1 MGRGRGR
8 GSGIVGRH
16 EQPRNRTA
24 RTPPLSY
31 FYHRS
36 DEKTHHV
43 MEKTV
48 CRHFEHPAAVALD
61 PPSMLNDAAVV
72 IVRRRRVRDGKRTER
87 VFAQHTVGLALKC
100 RRIQRV
106 TDGPLVTPPERGPCC
121 VIRSD
126 KITVSTRDGAS
137 PGMELRHHPMGRRDP
152 DVVGEDRVH
161 RPPEG
166 GGMPARGDPDANPL
180 TVRVNA
186 GVGSAGADRRHGG
199 RAEPREGHFHV
210 ALHGADDGLTLPAGE
225 APPVIL
231 RYQEDRSRVH
241 DTVEARHRR
250 RSLQLTRDER
260 RSTIALSRPLTFPPR
275 VMPPRS
281 LASLAHA
288 LSATSDLDGALIALG
303 ECLAEMDRGAS
314 VALLQYD
321 ARRDML
327 RERLSP
333 VGAQVVRTTMDT
345 TFDHLPEA
353 ARVCILAGG
362 PFVDVSDRSADYA
375 RLCGFAAALDGGIL
389 AVRGLKV
396 EGLLGAVLAVYEP
409 RKIFGTRTTERLA
422 PAVALFDLAFV
433 RLAERDAREEAVR
446 TLEDVTQRVHGEYVR
461 KLTALETELREV
473 RNTPR
478 NIAVINPAQAIA
490 LQADSARSG
499 EEARR
504 ALRRAELTDQQLTS
518 TVGQL
523 EQAHVELHRRSEA
536 LRQRTRT
543 LYLLDRALSLDAENS
558 DARKLV
564 DGLLALVGDDMQA
577 QRCSLMLRAPEPDY
591 LYLAAARGIAPNIV
605 EGMRIRIGEGVA
617 GRVAAARE
625 PLLVQDVREASQ
637 HPLLHDQYFT
647 TGSFIS
653 FPLVY
658 HDELV
663 GVLNLTNRAQRGIYT
678 YEDVERVRLL
688 GLVISLIASR
698 NALPERLLESINVR

>member
-1 MGRGRGR
+1 
-8 GSGIVGRH
+8 
-16 EQPRNRTA
+16 
-24 RTPPLSY
+24 
-31 FYHRS
+31 
-36 DEKTHHV
+36 

-61 PPSMLNDAAVV
+61 PPSVLNDATVV
-72 IVRRRRVRDGKRTER
+72 IVSRRRVRDGKRTER
-87 VFAQHTVGLALKC
+87 VFTQHTVGLALQC
-100 RRIQRV
+100 RRIERV
-106 TDGPLVTPPERGPCC
+106 TDCPLEAPTERGPRRL
-121 VIRSD
+121 IRPD
-126 KITVSTRDGAS
+126 KIIISTGDGAP
-137 PGMELRHHPMGRRDP
+137 PGMEIRHHPMRLRDP
-152 DVVGEDRVH
+152 DIVGEDGVH
-161 RPPEG
+161 GTPEG
-166 GGMPARGDPDANPL
+166 GRIPARGYPDADPL

-186 GVGSAGADRRHGG
+186 GVGSAGADGRNGG
-199 RAEPREGHFHV
+199 CAQPCEGHFHI

-241 DTVEARHRR
+241 DLWEARHHT
-250 RSLQLTRDER
+250 RSLQLTRVER
-260 RSTIALSRPLTFPPR
+260 RSTIALSRPLTFPPLA
-275 VMPPRS
+275 MPPRS
-281 LASLAHA
+281 LASLAYA

-303 ECLAEMDRGAS
+303 ECLAELDRGAS

-327 RERLSP
+327 RDRLTP
-333 VGAQVVRTTMDT
+333 VGAEVVRTSMET

-353 ARVCILAGG
+353 ARVKILAGG

-375 RLCGFAAALDGGIL
+375 RLCGFTAALDGGIL

-396 EGLLGAVLAVYEP
+396 EGLLGAVLALYEP

-422 PAVALFDLAFV
+422 PAVALFDLAYV

-478 NIAVINPAQAIA
+478 NITALNPAEAIA
-490 LQADSARSG
+490 IQADSARSG

-504 ALRRAELTDQQLTS
+504 ALRRAELADQQLTS
-518 TVGQL
+518 AVGQL

-543 LYLLDRALSLDAENS
+543 LYLLDRALSLDAETT

-637 HPLLHDQYFT
+637 HPLLRDQYFT

-678 YEDVERVRLL
+678 DEDVERVRLL
-688 GLVISLIASR
+688 GLVISLIMSR

>member
-1 MGRGRGR
+1 
-8 GSGIVGRH
+8 
-16 EQPRNRTA
+16 
-24 RTPPLSY
+24 
-31 FYHRS
+31 
-36 DEKTHHV
+36 

-48 CRHFEHPAAVALD
+48 RRNFKHPAAVALD
-61 PPSMLNDAAVV
+61 PPGMLNDAAVV
-72 IVRRRRVRDGKRTER
+72 IIDWRRVSDGKRTER
-87 VFAQHTVGLALKC
+87 VFTQHTVCFALEC
-100 RRIQRV
+100 RRVERV
-106 TDGPLVTPPERGPCC
+106 ADRPLVSPTERGACRL
-121 VIRSD
+121 IRPN
-126 KITVSTRDGAS
+126 KITVSTRDGA
-137 PGMELRHHPMGRRDP
+137 PPWMEFRGHPMRLRHP
-152 DVVGEDRVH
+152 DIVGEDRVH
-161 RPPEG
+161 G
-166 GGMPARGDPDANPL
+166 AAQASGIPAVGHPDADSL
-180 TVRVNA
+180 AVRVNP
-186 GVGSAGADRRHGG
+186 GVGSTGTDG
-199 RAEPREGHFHV
+199 RNSGRTQAREGHFHV
-210 ALHGADDGLTLPAGE
+210 ALHGSDDGLTLPTGE

-241 DTVEARHRR
+241 DVGEARHHT
-250 RSLQLTRDER
+250 RSLQLTRVQR
-260 RSTIALSRPLTFPPR
+260 RSTIALSRPLTFPPLA
-275 VMPPRS
+275 MPPRS
-281 LASLAHA
+281 LASLAYA

-303 ECLAEMDRGAS
+303 ECLAELDRGAS

-327 RERLSP
+327 RDRLTP
-333 VGAQVVRTTMDT
+333 VGAQVVRTSMET

-353 ARVCILAGG
+353 ARVKILAGG

-375 RLCGFAAALDGGIL
+375 RLCGFTAALDGGIL

-396 EGLLGAVLAVYEP
+396 EGLLGAVLALYEP

-422 PAVALFDLAFV
+422 PAVALFDLAYV

-461 KLTALETELREV
+461 KLTALEAELREV

-478 NIAVINPAQAIA
+478 NISALNPAEAIA
-490 LQADSARSG
+490 IQADAARSG

-504 ALRRAELTDQQLTS
+504 SLRRAELADQQLTS
-518 TVGQL
+518 AVGQL

-543 LYLLDRALSLDAENS
+543 LYLLDRALSLDAETA

-637 HPLLHDQYFT
+637 HPLLRDQYFT

-678 YEDVERVRLL
+678 DEDVERVRLL
-688 GLVISLIASR
+688 GLVISLIMSR
-698 NALPERLLESINVR
+698 NALPDRLLEAINVH